1 MGLAIDGNVVH
12 GIARGGQAFL
22 AMQANN
28 DGTINLGG
36 NLYAK
41 QDPIVGKDVFV
52 NYGAKVCYLNGYT
65 LNTDSGQLD
74 TVVATLKDDD
84 TTYYFFNVF
93 DKSSGQVRYAY
104 VDSKNTKMPNS

>member
-1 MGLAIDGNVVH
+1 MGLAIDGNVVQ
-12 GIARGGQAFL
+12 GIAKGGQPFL

-41 QDPIVGKDVFV
+41 QDPIVGKDIFV
-52 NYGAKVCYLNGYT
+52 NYGATVHYLDGYT
-65 LNTDSGQLD
+65 LITDYAPLY
-74 TVVATLKDDD
+74 TIVATLKDDD

-104 VDSKNTKMPNS
+104 VDSQDTKWSNS

>member
-1 MGLAIDGNVVH
+1 MGLAIDGNEVH
-12 GIARGGQAFL
+12 GIAKGGQPFL

-41 QDPIVGKDVFV
+41 QDPIVGKDIFV
-52 NYGAKVCYLNGYT
+52 NYGATVHYLNGFT
-65 LNTDSGQLD
+65 LNTDFGQLS

-84 TTYYFFNVF
+84 ATYYFFSVF
-93 DKSSGQVRYAY
+93 SKSSGQVRYAY
-104 VDSKNTKMPNS
+104 VDSKDTKMPNS

>member
-12 GIARGGQAFL
+12 GIAKGGQPFL

-41 QDPIVGKDVFV
+41 QDPIVGKDIFV
-52 NYGAKVCYLNGYT
+52 NYGATVHYLNGYT
-65 LNTDSGQLD
+65 INNESGVLD
-74 TVVATLKDDD
+74 TVLAVLKEDGG
-84 TTYYFFNVF
+84 TYYVFNTYE
-93 DKSSGQVRYAY
+93 KSSGLVQYAY
-104 VDSKNTKMPNS
+104 VKSTDTKMPNS

>member
-1 MGLAIDGNVVH
+1 MGLAIDGNEVH

-41 QDPIVGKDVFV
+41 QDPIVGKDIFV
-52 NYGAKVCYLNGYT
+52 NYGAIVNYLNGYT
-65 LNTDSGQLD
+65 LTTDSGNLD

-84 TTYYFFNVF
+84 ATYYFFNVF

-104 VDSKNTKMPNS
+104 VDSKDTKMPNS